1 MGYFMKK
8 RLLSILLVVLLLV
21 QLVPAT
27 VIAYPV
33 PELGAQD
40 GVTKFATGVPMGVA
54 HRAAWRMA
62 PENSLR
68 PSAWASTWRS
78 WT

>member
-1 MGYFMKK
+1 MKK

-62 PENSLR
+62 PENSLL
-68 PSAWASTWRS
+68 AVAASISMGT
-78 WT
+78 